1 MKKIIHFSKAYIP
14 CVILSCVII
23 ILGIVSVFTRG
34 INYGIDFK
42 PGLIQEVRIVP
53 PAINLTYEGSAN
65 VSVEV
70 NSSGVTLVITG
81 STENDTIPFYYGQ
94 NPTINEMVSSLNSVD
109 GIKAEALI
117 SGSESST
124 GLFANSE
131 VSSVLSKTPLSL
143 YRASAKP
150 LATVD
155 QVRDS
160 LSGLTGISVKET
172 GKGSDLAFQIRA
184 GDDGK
189 DKEVRNTRRNQIYNA
204 LSDKFGK
211 ENIAIVKTDFIG
223 SSFSQKLVFGSIA
236 LVLATLGLICLYA
249 SIRFKWDL
257 AIAAVLAIIHD
268 ALIMLSFVT
277 FTQME
282 FSSITVAA
290 ILTIIGYSINDTVV
304 VLDRIRENIKISNLK
319 SFKEIWDLSQ
329 SEMISRTIITT
340 VTTLLAVMS
349 LYIFTS
355 GSMKEFALALAVGMI
370 SGVYSTIYI
379 AGSFACLCRRNWKPS
394 DEIKEAV

>member
-14 CVILSCVII
+14 CVILSCAII
-23 ILGIVSVFTRG
+23 ALGIVSVFTRG

-53 PAINLTYEGSAN
+53 PVISLTYEGAAN
-65 VSVEV
+65 VSVETA
-70 NSSGVTLVITG
+70 SSGVTLVVTG
-81 STENDTIPFYYGQ
+81 SSENDTFHFYYGQ
-94 NPTINEMVSSLNSVD
+94 NQTIDAMVASLNSVD
-109 GIKAEALI
+109 GVKATALV
-117 SGSESST
+117 SGSESAIGMFT
-124 GLFANSE
+124 NSE
-131 VSSVLSKTPLSL
+131 VSAVLSKTPFSL
-143 YRASAKP
+143 YRASETP

-160 LSGLTGISVKET
+160 LSGLTDISVKVT
-172 GKGSDLAFQIRA
+172 GTGSDVAFQIRA

-189 DKEVRNTRRNQIYNA
+189 DKEIRNTRKTQVYNA
-204 LSDKFGK
+204 LAGRFGK
-211 ENIAIVKTDFIG
+211 ENIAVVKTDFIG
-223 SSFSQKLVFGSIA
+223 SSFSQKLVLGSIV

-249 SIRFKWDL
+249 TIRFKWDL

-268 ALIMLSFVT
+268 ALIMVSFVA

-304 VLDRIRENIKISNLK
+304 VLDRIRENIKVSGLK

-329 SEMISRTIITT
+329 SEMLSRTIITT
-340 VTTLLAVMS
+340 VTTLLAVLS
-349 LYIFTS
+349 LFIFTT
-355 GSMKEFALALAVGMI
+355 GSMKDFALALMVGMI

-394 DEIKEAV
+394 DEVKQTV

>member
-14 CVILSCVII
+14 CVILSCAII
-23 ILGIVSVFTRG
+23 VLGIVSVFTRG

-53 PAINLTYEGSAN
+53 PVISLTYEGAAN
-65 VSVEV
+65 VTVETA
-70 NSSGVTLVITG
+70 SSGVTLVVTG
-81 STENDTIPFYYGQ
+81 SSENDTIHFYYGQ
-94 NPTINEMVSSLNSVD
+94 NPTIDAMVSSLNSVD
-109 GIKAEALI
+109 GVKATALV
-117 SGSESST
+117 SGSESAIGMFT
-124 GLFANSE
+124 NSE
-131 VSSVLSKTPLSL
+131 VSAVLSNTPFSL
-143 YRASAKP
+143 FRASEKP

-160 LSGLTGISVKET
+160 LSGISDISVKET
-172 GKGSDLAFQIRA
+172 GTGSDVAFQIRA

-189 DKEVRNTRRNQIYNA
+189 DKEIRNTRKTQVYNA
-204 LSDKFGK
+204 LAGRFGK
-211 ENIAIVKTDFIG
+211 ENIAVVKTDFIG
-223 SSFSQKLVFGSIA
+223 SSFSQKLVLGSIV

-268 ALIMLSFVT
+268 ALIMVSFVT

-304 VLDRIRENIKISNLK
+304 VLDRIRENIKVSGIK

-329 SEMISRTIITT
+329 SEMLSRTIITT
-340 VTTLLAVMS
+340 VTTLLAVLS
-349 LYIFTS
+349 LFIFTT
-355 GSMKEFALALAVGMI
+355 GSMKDFALALMVGMI

-394 DEIKEAV
+394 DEVKQTV

>member
-14 CVILSCVII
+14 CVILSCTII
-23 ILGIVSVFTRG
+23 VLGIVSVFTRG

-53 PAINLTYEGSAN
+53 PVISLTYEGAAN
-65 VSVEV
+65 VSVETA
-70 NSSGVTLVITG
+70 SSGVTLVITG
-81 STENDTIPFYYGQ
+81 SSENDTIHFYYGQ
-94 NPTINEMVSSLNSVD
+94 NPTISEMVSSLNSVD
-109 GIKAEALI
+109 GVKATALV
-117 SGSESST
+117 SGSESAIGMFT
-124 GLFANSE
+124 NSE
-131 VSSVLSKTPLSL
+131 VSSVLSKTPFSL
-143 YRASAKP
+143 FKASETP

-160 LSGLTGISVKET
+160 LSGLEDISVKVT
-172 GKGSDLAFQIRA
+172 GTGSDVAFQIRA

-189 DKEVRNTRRNQIYNA
+189 DKEIRNTRKTQIYNA
-204 LSDKFGK
+204 LAGRFGK
-211 ENIAIVKTDFIG
+211 ENIAVVKTDFIG
-223 SSFSQKLVFGSIA
+223 SSFSQKLVVGSIV
-236 LVLATLGLICLYA
+236 LVLATLALICLYA

-257 AIAAVLAIIHD
+257 ALAAVLAIIHD
-268 ALIMLSFVT
+268 ALIMVSFVA

-319 SFKEIWDLSQ
+319 SFKDIWDLSQ

-340 VTTLLAVMS
+340 VTTMLAVLS
-349 LYIFTS
+349 LYFFTT
-355 GSMKEFALALAVGMI
+355 GSMKDFALALAVGMI

-379 AGSFACLCRRNWKPS
+379 AGSFACLCRKNWKPS
-394 DEIKEAV
+394 DEVKQTV

>member
-14 CVILSCVII
+14 CVILSCVVI
-23 ILGIVSVFTRG
+23 ILGIISVFTRG

-53 PAINLTYEGSAN
+53 PAINLTYGGSAS
-65 VSVEV
+65 VSVET

-94 NPTINEMVSSLNSVD
+94 NPTINEMVAALNSVD
-109 GIKAEALI
+109 GVTAEALI
-117 SGSESST
+117 SGSESSA
-124 GLFANSE
+124 GMFANSE
-131 VSSVLSKTPLSL
+131 VSSILSKTPLSL
-143 YRASAKP
+143 YKASAEP

-155 QVRDS
+155 QVRDA
-160 LSGLTGISVKET
+160 LNGLTGISVKET
-172 GKGSDLAFQIRA
+172 GTGSDIAFQIRA

-223 SSFSQKLVFGSIA
+223 SNFSKKLVFGSVV
-236 LVLATLGLICLYA
+236 LVIATLGLICFYA
-249 SIRFKWDL
+249 SVRFKWDL

-268 ALIMLSFVT
+268 ALIMVSFVA

-304 VLDRIRENIKISNLK
+304 VLDRIRENIRISNLK

-355 GSMKEFALALAVGMI
+355 GSMKDFALALAVGMI

-394 DEIKEAV
+394 DEIKETA

>member
-1 MKKIIHFSKAYIP
+1 MKKVIHFSKAYIP
-14 CVILSCVII
+14 CVILSCAII
-23 ILGIVSVFTRG
+23 ALGIVSVFTRG
-34 INYGIDFK
+34 INFGIDFK

-53 PAINLTYEGSAN
+53 PAISLTYEGASS
-65 VSVEV
+65 VSVETA
-70 NSSGVTLVITG
+70 SSGVTLVITG
-81 STENDTIPFYYGQ
+81 AADNDTIPFYYGQ
-94 NPTINEMVSSLNSVD
+94 NQTISDMVASLNSVD
-109 GIKAEALI
+109 GVKATALI
-117 SGSESST
+117 SGSESAI

-143 YRASAKP
+143 YKAGEKP

-155 QVRDS
+155 EVRDS
-160 LSGLTGISVKET
+160 LSGLEGISVKVT
-172 GKGSDLAFQIRA
+172 GTGNDIAFQIRA

-204 LSDKFGK
+204 LSAKFGK
-211 ENIAIVKTDFIG
+211 DNIAIVKTDFIG
-223 SSFSQKLVFGSIA
+223 SNFSKGLVLGSIV
-236 LVLATLGLICLYA
+236 LVLATLALICVYA
-249 SIRFKWDL
+249 TIRFKWDL
-257 AIAAVLAIIHD
+257 ALAAVLAIIHD
-268 ALIMLSFVT
+268 ALIMVAFVT

-304 VLDRIRENIKISNLK
+304 VLDRIRENIKICNLK
-319 SFKEIWDLSQ
+319 SFKDIWDLSQ

-340 VTTLLAVMS
+340 VTTLLAVLS
-349 LYIFTS
+349 LYIFTT
-355 GSMKEFALALAVGMI
+355 GSMKDFALALAVGMI

-394 DEIKEAV
+394 DEVKQTV